1 MEGSNPQNLGKSPDF
16 SWRLDNIVK
25 RYYTGDKIISY
36 FDIGGRTMARESLK
50 VLTESM
56 FYVLLSLLRQERCG
70 TEIVRYVDDATA
82 GRVPLGPGTLYTIL
96 AKFQEEGLI
105 REAAV
110 EGRKRTYA
118 ITDRGRAL
126 FRQELSRLRLCV
138 ADGEREELASERLL
152 PGMRE
157 EAP

>member
-1 MEGSNPQNLGKSPDF
+1 
-16 SWRLDNIVK
+16 
-25 RYYTGDKIISY
+25 
-36 FDIGGRTMARESLK
+36 MAKEPLK

-70 TEIVRYVDDATA
+70 TEIVQFVDDTTA

-96 AKFQEEGLI
+96 AKFAEEGLI
-105 REAAV
+105 RETAV

-126 FRQELSRLRLCV
+126 FRQELSRLKLCV
-138 ADGEREELASERLL
+138 ADGDREGERLRKERRNEHCARGSYGI
-152 PGMRE
+152 PERFSNGWRTRRPR
-157 EAP
+157 AGV

>member
-1 MEGSNPQNLGKSPDF
+1 
-16 SWRLDNIVK
+16 
-25 RYYTGDKIISY
+25 
-36 FDIGGRTMARESLK
+36 MAREPLK
-50 VLTESM
+50 ALTERM

-118 ITDRGRAL
+118 ITERGRAL